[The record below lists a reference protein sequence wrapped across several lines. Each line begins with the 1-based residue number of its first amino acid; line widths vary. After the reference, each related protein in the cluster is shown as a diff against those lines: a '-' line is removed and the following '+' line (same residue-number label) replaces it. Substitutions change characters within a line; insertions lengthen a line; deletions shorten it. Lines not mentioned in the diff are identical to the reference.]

1 MPFIFKLLVVAAS
14 MFCTL
19 VYGQS
24 DSKALAEAPLKSRAF
39 YFKDGGTSSYLSF
52 AIGGNAQPDT
62 LIFFYG
68 GSGCRSWHSVM
79 PGYVKG
85 IGVDARILVLN
96 KRFVPDAPSSSRTCS
111 TKFNRANNP
120 EQWASDY
127 SEFITAQL
135 AATMPRPR
143 NVVLVGVS
151 EGALVAVKVARL
163 LPEITHVAIIG
174 SGAWSM
180 RTSLRELHLRGAI
193 PFNVDDEWK
202 KLALDHRSLQK
213 QWFGN
218 PYRWWADVMD
228 IEPAADYLALS
239 VPVIVG
245 FGDKDESVPVE
256 SALALKA
263 AFEAA
268 GKNNLS
274 LVVYPGADHRLSAGD
289 VSYRPAFF
297 SSLSDHLR

>member
-1 MPFIFKLLVVAAS
+1 
-14 MFCTL
+14 
-19 VYGQS
+19 
-24 DSKALAEAPLKSRAF
+24 
-39 YFKDGGTSSYLSF
+39 LSF
-52 AIGGNAQPDT
+52 AIGGNAQPDS
-62 LIFFYG
+62 LVFFYG

-85 IGVDARILVLN
+85 IGVNARILVLN
-96 KRFVPDAPSSSRTCS
+96 KRFVADAPSASRTCS
-111 TKFNRANNP
+111 TRFNQANNP
-120 EQWASDY
+120 EQWVSDY
-127 SEFITAQL
+127 SEFITDQL
-135 AATMPRPR
+135 ATAMPKPR

-151 EGALVAVKVARL
+151 EGALVAVRVAKHF
-163 LPEITHVAIIG
+163 PEVTHVAIIG

-180 RTSLRELHLRGAI
+180 RSSLRELHHRQAI
-193 PFNVDDEWK
+193 PFDVDHEWK
-202 KLALDHRSLQK
+202 KVALDRRSLQK

-228 IEPAADYLALS
+228 IEPTADYLALS
-239 VPVIVG
+239 VPIIVG
-245 FGDKDESVPVE
+245 FGEKDESVPVE
-256 SALALKA
+256 SALALRA

-297 SSLSDHLR
+297 TSLSERLR